1 MKQFN
6 ITISTNNIKQN
17 FNNFK
22 RRTLNDQ
29 IRNDQIRIKTSKRN
43 VYVAKYVTRM

>member
-29 IRNDQIRIKTSKRN
+29 IRIKTSKCN